1 MDIFQLRWRLGRQ
14 GLLMF
19 EKGNAFEVS
28 NLGTPTRGT
37 CHMFNSMED
46 VERWL
51 EELER
56 TGRKEN

>member
-37 CHMFNSMED
+37 CHLFNS
-46 VERWL
+46 VEEVEIWL
-51 EELER
+51 QRLER
-56 TGRKEN
+56 TGKKEN